1 MKLEAVRNFVMT
13 DTRAACVPAFV
24 SAVVGRSYDNTRI
37 GDFGLIHL
45 PCSGFTGL
53 SGNAPP
59 WQRLH
64 PAFAA
69 AHPLH

>member
-1 MKLEAVRNFVMT
+1 MKLEAVRNFVMKG
-13 DTRAACVPAFV
+13 TRAACMPAC
-24 SAVVGRSYDNTRI
+24 VGHGVRRAYDTTQVR
-37 GDFGLIHL
+37 DFGLTHL

-64 PAFAA
+64 QAFAA
-69 AHPLH
+69 AHPVH